1 MTSSTVLAVTDA
13 LNGVSPVALPAAFAA
28 LGVAAVFVGTLRRRN
43 VLDRADAKAIG
54 RIAGR
59 AGIIGY
65 LVVAFTSFSV
75 AGLLLVETWQMF
87 NDARWDAEANELVLV
102 RWGPIPDIHV
112 DPDDIVSV
120 TEVSLPARGVSGDT
134 RVIHLVLHTVGER
147 EYWSAPFRDDDTLR
161 AVHHELTT
169 GTSARIDRFEVGGGR
184 R

>member
-75 AGLLLVETWQMF
+75 AGLLLVETWQLF
-87 NDARWDAEANELVLV
+87 NGARWDETANELVLE

-112 DPDDIVSV
+112 DPDDIVSL
-120 TEVSLPARGVSGDT
+120 TEVSLPARGTDESR
-134 RVIHLVLHTVGER
+134 RVVHLVLHTVGGG
-147 EYWSAPFRDDDTLR
+147 EYWSAPLEDDDTIR
-161 AVHHELTT
+161 AIHRELTT
-169 GTSARIDRFEVGGGR
+169 GTSPRIDRFEVGGR
-184 R
+184 RR